1 MLKGN
6 GFVSAAC
13 TALMLAVTIGCT
25 PQPVGQD
32 AETVAPSG
40 ANHGESKQ
48 TAADTQHTQQSKEE
62 LVLSFYKDSSLS
74 DEAKVRH
81 ITDHLAG
88 IQWGKMNEN
97 NEHQSLEMIEYLYR
111 QRAFIP
117 SESFPN
123 LIRAS
128 EGLDGALSESYAA
141 LMGDL
146 FTRDRTAMTRAL
158 ANMDKTNRTQGI
170 GSIGY
175 ALSYREPKEV
185 KKEIQQWQAGQKL
198 TTAEKDVIRALFVK
212 LDNPY

>member
-1 MLKGN
+1 MSKGSV
-6 GFVSAAC
+6 FVSVAC
-13 TALMLAVTIGCT
+13 IALLLAVTVGCT
-25 PQPVGQD
+25 SNPVEKHAD
-32 AETVAPSG
+32 AAPPSG
-40 ANHGESKQ
+40 ASAGKPKPS
-48 TAADTQHTQQSKEE
+48 AANTQHTRQSKEE

-81 ITDHLAG
+81 MTDHLAG
-88 IQWGKMNEN
+88 IQWGKMNEI
-97 NEHQSLEMIEYLYR
+97 NEHLSLEIIEYLYR

-123 LIRAS
+123 VIRAS
-128 EGLDGALSESYAA
+128 EGLDGALSESYAG

>member
-6 GFVSAAC
+6 RFVSVACAA
-13 TALMLAVTIGCT
+13 LLLAVTIGCT

-32 AETVAPSG
+32 AETAAPSG
-40 ANHGESKQ
+40 ANNGESKQ
-48 TAADTQHTQQSKEE
+48 IAVNTQHTQQSKEE
-62 LVLSFYKDSSLS
+62 LVLSFYKDSFLS

-81 ITDHLAG
+81 MTDHLAG
-88 IQWGKMNEN
+88 IQWGKMNEI
-97 NEHQSLEMIEYLYR
+97 NEHQSLEIIEYLYR

-117 SESFPN
+117 SESFAN
-123 LIRAS
+123 VIQAS
-128 EGLDGALSESYAA
+128 DGLDGALSESYAG

-158 ANMDKTNRTQGI
+158 ANMDKTNRIQGI

-198 TTAEKDVIRALFVK
+198 TSAEKDVIRALFVK